1 MDFASRNQNRD
12 ILNPRFSS
20 VFFFLLSL
28 VCCLKAMLF
37 ITTARLCTVL
47 GHAWITLKIPCLRND
62 SCPPAENMLLIFM
75 CGLCYDEKYIAEFIF
90 ICLSSK
96 SEPRQWD
103 AWLMNTLGWESIR
116 IYTPPS
122 HIKSVWMS
130 SKPLTQKLAFTLNA
144 LYVFVHMFCIDSLK
158 HVKYRITCN
167 DHFSILCGGGS
178 SNNDQMGYNSK

>member
-1 MDFASRNQNRD
+1 METFWIR
-12 ILNPRFSS
+12 SS
-20 VFFFLLSL
+20 VQFSFFPSS

-37 ITTARLCTVL
+37 IATARLCTVL
-47 GHAWITLKIPCLRND
+47 GHAWMALKIPCLRND

-75 CGLCYDEKYIAEFIF
+75 CGLRYDEKYIAEFIF
-90 ICLSSK
+90 ICLSGK

-116 IYTPPS
+116 IYITPPPK

-144 LYVFVHMFCIDSLK
+144 LYVFVHVFCIDLLK
-158 HVKYRITCN
+158 HVKYRIAHD
-167 DHFSILCGGGS
+167 DHFSILCWRRS